1 MWDPTPVTFAAVQVE
16 NVEASAP
23 RSSKP
28 FELPFGG
35 LRGSLGPD
43 CHEKTLAPGCLL
55 WGTSLSAGQV
65 RVVGSGSYTLGLLL
79 KRAIRGGE
87 LVSHN
92 PASLKL
98 PAQSKAVPPASSAG
112 VTADLG
118 ALPLGFGAAQDGC
131 SLEGGSPEDLL
142 APGPMAAHL

>member
-35 LRGSLGPD
+35 PRGSLGPD

-55 WGTSLSAGQV
+55 RGTSLSAGQV

-79 KRAIRGGE
+79 RAICGGE
-87 LVSHN
+87 LVSRN
-92 PASLKL
+92 PVSLKL

-118 ALPLGFGAAQDGC
+118 ALPLGFGAARGRV
-131 SLEGGSPEDLL
+131 
-142 APGPMAAHL
+142 

>member
-35 LRGSLGPD
+35 PRGSGARL
-43 CHEKTLAPGCLL
+43 HEKTLAPGRLL

-65 RVVGSGSYTLGLLL
+65 RVVRNGSYTLGLLL

-87 LVSHN
+87 LVSRN
-92 PASLKL
+92 PVSLKL

-118 ALPLGFGAAQDGC
+118 ALPLRFGAARGGC
-131 SLEGGSPEDLL
+131 SLEGGSPDLL
-142 APGPMAAHL
+142 ALGPMAAHL

>member
-35 LRGSLGPD
+35 PRGSGARLP
-43 CHEKTLAPGCLL
+43 LAPGRLL

-79 KRAIRGGE
+79 KRAIRVGE
-87 LVSHN
+87 LVSRN
-92 PASLKL
+92 PVSLKL

-118 ALPLGFGAAQDGC
+118 ALPLRFGAARGGC
-131 SLEGGSPEDLL
+131 SLEGGSPDLL
-142 APGPMAAHL
+142 ALGPMAAHL